1 MLLFVQFGYSQYRFE
16 SGYYIS
22 NDGAKTDC
30 LIEKKEWANWSNKF
44 FNTSINGSVEQ
55 IKIADVKEFGIDNKL
70 KFITHET
77 QIEKSLDY
85 IEKLDKSKDFDFNK
99 ERVLLKV
106 IVEGDLSLYQYL
118 ENNVKKFFY
127 KTTNSDIMQLKYKRY
142 VDENY
147 APRIVLNTVIEYKNQ
162 LEEDAKCS
170 GNNFSKLN
178 YELSSLK
185 KYIISQNKCSNSEI
199 IFASKRITQ
208 TKLAISAS
216 VGLNISNLDVQRSGT
231 TFTLNSINPSFGIDL
246 DFLIPTITGD
256 LELNFKAHYSSFKIK
271 EDIEFGLS
279 SVREVQVEYSEVLL
293 GIGGGYRFY
302 LDNDKSI
309 TLGGGINYPLLINNT
324 KYTETG
330 SNLNLL
336 AKEANPFFSISTSMH
351 IKKINFRAEY
361 LFKRNIMEGVNN
373 FKIDLSRI
381 ALRIGYTII

>member
-1 MLLFVQFGYSQYRFE
+1 MVQLNRF
-16 SGYYIS
+16 
-22 NDGAKTDC
+22 
-30 LIEKKEWANWSNKF
+30 
-44 FNTSINGSVEQ
+44 
-55 IKIADVKEFGIDNKL
+55 KIADVKEFGIDNKL
-70 KFITHET
+70 KFITHEV

-106 IVEGDLSLYQYL
+106 IIEGDLSLYQYL

-127 KTTNSDIMQLKYKRY
+127 KTTNSDITQLMYKRY

-162 LEEDAKCS
+162 LEENKKCS
-170 GNNFSKLN
+170 SYNFSKLN

-185 KYIISQNKCSNSEI
+185 KYFIGQNKCLNSEI
-199 IFASKRITQ
+199 KFVSKRLTQ
-208 TKLAISAS
+208 TRLAISAS
-216 VGLNISNLDVQRSGT
+216 VGLNISNLDVHRSQT

-246 DFLIPTITGD
+246 DFLIPTITSD
-256 LELNFKAHYSSFKIK
+256 LELNFMAYYSSFKIK
-271 EDIEFGLS
+271 EEVEFGLS

-293 GIGGGYRFY
+293 GIGSGYRFY

-309 TLGGGINYPLLINNT
+309 SLRGGINYPLLINNT
-324 KYTETG
+324 KYTETD
-330 SNLNLL
+330 SDLNLL
-336 AKEANPFFSISTSMH
+336 AKEANPFLSISASMH
-351 IKKINFRAEY
+351 IKKINFKAEY